1 MNRTQQGEG
10 EPQPP
15 ADVASGAQTPFRP
28 GLSLG
33 QATLLL
39 LLAPVLFGTT
49 GTAQALAGAQTAPLA
64 VGALRVAVG
73 GLSLVL
79 VALLDGGP
87 RPMLL
92 VLRRQPLP
100 AAVAALSVA
109 AYQLFFFS
117 AVATTGVALGTL
129 VAIGSGPVFA
139 GLLGLLIGERPGW
152 RWAAATALA
161 VTGVLALVGPDARV
175 VPAGVATALGAGLA
189 YACFTVSARRLL
201 RSGHPSAAVV
211 AASFGVGALL
221 LVPFWLGQNLQQLAG
236 LPGLLLIGW
245 LGFITTA
252 LAYRLFASGLRAVPA
267 ARATTLGLAEP
278 LTAATLG
285 LLVLHE
291 RPTPI
296 GWLGGALIA
305 AGLLVQALPSGRS

>member
-1 MNRTQQGEG
+1 MGSR
-10 EPQPP
+10 
-15 ADVASGAQTPFRP
+15 AQTTSRP
-28 GLSLG
+28 GLSLRE
-33 QATLLL
+33 ATLLL
-39 LLAPVLFGTT
+39 LIAPILFGTT
-49 GTAQALAGAQTAPLA
+49 GTAQALAGAQAAPLA
-64 VGALRVAVG
+64 VGALRIAVG
-73 GLSLVL
+73 GLALVL
-79 VALLDGGP
+79 VALLSGGP
-87 RPMLL
+87 RPLL
-92 VLRRQPLP
+92 QVLFSRPLTATV
-100 AAVAALSVA
+100 AAVSVA

-117 AVATTGVALGTL
+117 AVATTGVALGTV

-139 GLLGLLIGERPGW
+139 GLLGLLIGERPGL

-161 VTGVLALVGPDARV
+161 LAGVLALVGPGARV

-201 RSGHPSAAVV
+201 RAGHSSRAVV
-211 AASFGVGALL
+211 AASFGAGALL

-252 LAYRLFASGLRAVPA
+252 LAYLLFGRGLRAVPA

-285 LLVLHE
+285 LLLLHE

-305 AGLLVQALPSGRS
+305 MGLVIQAVPTADLGRPGGWPHWLRR